1 MISSLRG
8 TVLSASGGNAVIEV
22 GGVGFAVQL
31 TPDHV
36 LSLRVGEEAFL
47 HTSLIVREDALQLF
61 GFADLEQLQVFELL
75 NGVSGVGPKS
85 AIGVLSVLSPDQ
97 IADAVA
103 ADDDAPFRKVSGIG
117 PKTAKLIV
125 VSLTG
130 KLVVTRRAPAAPA
143 RRGAR
148 APSSVGDS
156 VLIALVGL
164 GWPERVAAEAV
175 SAVVDETD
183 ETQRDT
189 VQALLRLTL
198 ARLGPA
204 SPAGASAGAG
214 TGAGGR

>member
-8 TVLSASGGNAVIEV
+8 TVLSASGGTAVIEV
-22 GGVGFAVQL
+22 GGVGLAVQL

-36 LSLRVGEEAFL
+36 LSLRVGDQAFV

-61 GFADLEQLQVFELL
+61 GFADLDQLQVFELL

-85 AIGVLSVLSPDQ
+85 AIGVLAVLSPDQ
-97 IADAVA
+97 VADAVA

-130 KLVVTRRAPAAPA
+130 KLAARRAPA
-143 RRGAR
+143 R
-148 APSSVGDS
+148 AVAAKGEPSAVPDS
-156 VLIALVGL
+156 VIVALVGL
-164 GWPERVAAEAV
+164 GWPEKIAAEAV
-175 SAVVDETD
+175 SDVVAETD
-183 ETQRDT
+183 ESARAS
-189 VQALLRLTL
+189 VQALLRLSL

-204 SPAGASAGAG
+204 GAASGAS
-214 TGAGGR
+214 R

>member
-8 TVLSASGGNAVIEV
+8 TVLSASGGTAVIEV

-61 GFADLEQLQVFELL
+61 GFADREQLEVFELL

-85 AIGVLSVLSPDQ
+85 AIGVLSVLSPDD
-97 IADAVA
+97 IAAAVT

-130 KLVVTRRAPAAPA
+130 KLAAVRRPAPVAKAT
-143 RRGAR
+143 R
-148 APSSVGDS
+148 APSSVSDS
-156 VLIALVGL
+156 VLVALVGL

-175 SAVVDETD
+175 ADVVADTD
-183 ETQRDT
+183 EAQRDS
-189 VQALLRLTL
+189 VQTLLRLTL

-204 SPAGASAGAG
+204 APQGA
-214 TGAGGR
+214 R

>member
-8 TVLSASGGNAVIEV
+8 TVLSAIGGTAVIEV

-36 LSLRVGEEAFL
+36 LSLRVGDEAFI
-47 HTSLIVREDALQLF
+47 HTTLIVREDALQLF

-85 AIGVLSVLSPDQ
+85 AIGVLAVLSPDQ
-97 IADAVA
+97 VADAVA

-130 KLVVTRRAPAAPA
+130 KLAAARRAPARAVKA
-143 RRGAR
+143 GG
-148 APSSVGDS
+148 APSAVPDS
-156 VLIALVGL
+156 VLVALVGL
-164 GWPERVAAEAV
+164 GWPEKIAAEAV
-175 SAVVDETD
+175 ADVVAETD
-183 ETQRDT
+183 ESSRDS

-204 SPAGASAGAG
+204 AAGPAKGAS
-214 TGAGGR
+214 R

>member
-8 TVLSASGGNAVIEV
+8 TVLSATGGSAVIEV

-36 LSLRVGEEAFL
+36 LSLRVGDEAFL
-47 HTSLIVREDALQLF
+47 HTSLIVREDAMQLF
-61 GFADLEQLQVFELL
+61 GFADLAQLQVFELL

-97 IADAVA
+97 VADAVA

-125 VSLTG
+125 LSLAG
-130 KLVVTRRAPAAPA
+130 KLTAA
-143 RRGAR
+143 RRGAAR
-148 APSSVGDS
+148 PAKAGGAPSAVPDS
-156 VLIALVGL
+156 VLVALVGL
-164 GWPERVAAEAV
+164 GWPEKVAAAALDE
-175 SAVVDETD
+175 VVAET
-183 ETQRDT
+183 EESTRDS
-189 VQALLRLTL
+189 VQTLLRLTL

-204 SPAGASAGAG
+204 VPASGAS
-214 TGAGGR
+214 R

>member
-8 TVLSASGGNAVIEV
+8 TVLSASGGTAVIEV
-22 GGVGFAVQL
+22 GGVGMSVQL

-36 LSLRVGEEAFL
+36 LSLRVGDEAFV

-75 NGVSGVGPKS
+75 TGVSGVGPKS
-85 AIGVLSVLSPDQ
+85 AIGVLSVLGPDQ

-130 KLVVTRRAPAAPA
+130 KLAAARRAPSRVVKAK
-143 RRGAR
+143 G
-148 APSSVGDS
+148 APSAVPDS
-156 VLIALVGL
+156 VIVALVGL
-164 GWPERVAAEAV
+164 GWPERIAAEAV
-175 SAVVDETD
+175 SDVVAET
-183 ETQRDT
+183 EEGERDS
-189 VQALLRLTL
+189 VQALLRLSL

-204 SPAGASAGAG
+204 GAASGAG
-214 TGAGGR
+214 R

>member
-1 MISSLRG
+1 M
-8 TVLSASGGNAVIEV
+8 AVIEV
-22 GGVGFAVQL
+22 GGVGFSVQL

-36 LSLRVGEEAFL
+36 LSLRVGDEAFVM
-47 HTSLIVREDALQLF
+47 TSLIVREDALQLF

-75 NGVSGVGPKS
+75 TGVSGVGPKS

-97 IADAVA
+97 IAEAVT

-125 VSLTG
+125 VSLSG
-130 KLVVTRRAPAAPA
+130 KLAVTRRAPVAKAAG
-143 RRGAR
+143 RS
-148 APSSVGDS
+148 PSSIGDS
-156 VLIALVGL
+156 VLVALVGL

-175 SAVVDETD
+175 AEVVADTD
-183 ETQRDT
+183 EKLRDT

-204 SPAGASAGAG
+204 KQ
-214 TGAGGR
+214 TGRP

>member
-8 TVLSASGGNAVIEV
+8 TVLSASGGTAVVEV
-22 GGVGFAVQL
+22 GGVGFALQL

-36 LSLRVGEEAFL
+36 LSLRVGEETFL

-61 GFADLEQLQVFELL
+61 GFADREQLEVFELL

-85 AIGVLSVLSPDQ
+85 AIGVLSVLAPDD
-97 IADAVA
+97 IAAAVA

-125 VSLTG
+125 VSLAG
-130 KLVVTRRAPAAPA
+130 KLTAVRRPAPAVKAT
-143 RRGAR
+143 R

-156 VLIALVGL
+156 VLVALVGL

-175 SAVVDETD
+175 AEVTAET
-183 ETQRDT
+183 EEKERDS

-198 ARLGPA
+198 SRLGPA
-204 SPAGASAGAG
+204 
-214 TGAGGR
+214 R